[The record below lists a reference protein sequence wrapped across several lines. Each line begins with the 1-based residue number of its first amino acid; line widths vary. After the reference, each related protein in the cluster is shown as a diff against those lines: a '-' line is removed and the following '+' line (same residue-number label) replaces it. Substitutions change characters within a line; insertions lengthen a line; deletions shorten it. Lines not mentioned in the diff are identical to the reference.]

1 MSVDLN
7 GKSGLTTVDKMNIE
21 ERKMNYLPANQIIE
35 ESMEVSDY
43 TSKRIDQTKHSL
55 S

>member
-1 MSVDLN
+1 MDHN
-7 GKSGLTTVDKMNIE
+7 EQSGLTTVDKMNIE
-21 ERKMNYLPANQIIE
+21 ERKMSYLPANQIIE

-43 TSKRIDQTKHSL
+43 TSKRIDQTKYSL